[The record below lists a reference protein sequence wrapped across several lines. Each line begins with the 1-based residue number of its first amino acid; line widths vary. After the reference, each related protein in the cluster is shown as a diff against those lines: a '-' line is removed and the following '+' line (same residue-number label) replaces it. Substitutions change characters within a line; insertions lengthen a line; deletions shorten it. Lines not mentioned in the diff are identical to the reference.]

1 MFPNQEKK
9 GLAKFQRML
18 EQKHNTALT
27 NLLQNKDFRF
37 YMAELLGVCKTFE
50 NAFDEKGNVAA
61 FNNGKQAIGQKI
73 FNDIMLVSPQ
83 AYITMC
89 QEEQEILSLKDQ
101 MGDK

>member
-1 MFPNQEKK
+1 MFNDKEKK
-9 GLAKFQRML
+9 GLARFQQML
-18 EQKHNTALT
+18 AQRHNTALA

-61 FNNGKQAIGQKI
+61 FNNGKQSIGQKI
-73 FNDIMLVSPQ
+73 FNDIMLISPQ
-83 AYITMC
+83 SYITMC
-89 QEEQEILSLKDQ
+89 EEEQEILSMRDQ

>member
-1 MFPNQEKK
+1 MFEDKEKRNLYK
-9 GLAKFQRML
+9 FKQMLAQR
-18 EQKHNTALT
+18 HTAALT

-37 YMAELLGVCKTFE
+37 YITELLGVCKTFQ

-73 FNDIMLVSPQ
+73 FEDIMLINPQ
-83 AYITMC
+83 SYVTMC
-89 QEEQEILSLKDQ
+89 QEEQEILAMKDQ

>member
-9 GLAKFQRML
+9 GIAKFHKML
-18 EQKHNTALT
+18 EQKHNTALA

-73 FNDIMLVSPQ
+73 FNDIMLISPQ

-89 QEEQEILSLKDQ
+89 QEEQEILSMRDQ

>member
-83 AYITMC
+83 SYITMC